1 MSSAVHEAPLRP
13 PIDASV
19 MHLIGHPLP
28 VLTNLACT
36 DRGSVDLFMV
46 SLSRPILVSSLS
58 LPTLQT
64 DRGSQI
70 DLHAALSCDGARQ
83 LESLGCQ
90 YGALKQTKPELAL
103 YGLCTHNLDDLARV
117 REAMQLPFELLSD
130 PDADLASKLELPMS
144 QHNDWALMPCTL
156 LMEEGRILHVDYPID
171 DVRETGVRALELL
184 RKTMDPFV

>member
-70 DLHAALSCDGARQ
+70 DLQAALSCDGARQ

-90 YGALKQTKPELAL
+90 YSALKQAKPELAL
-103 YGLCTHNLDDLARV
+103 YGLFTHNVDDLARV

-130 PDADLASKLELPMS
+130 PDAGLASKLELPVS
-144 QHNDWALMPCTL
+144 QHDGRALLPCTL
-156 LMEEGRILHVDYPID
+156 LMEEGRIVHIDYPID
-171 DVRETGVRALELL
+171 DVRETGARAFELW

>member
-1 MSSAVHEAPLRP
+1 
-13 PIDASV
+13 

-36 DRGSVDLFMV
+36 DRGSVDLFMA
-46 SLSRPILVSSLS
+46 SLTRPILVSTLS

-70 DLHAALSCDGARQ
+70 NFHAALSCDGARQ

-90 YGALKQTKPELAL
+90 YSALKQAIPELAL

-130 PDADLASKLELPMS
+130 PDADLASKLELPVS
-144 QHNDWALMPCTL
+144 QHDDRALLPCTL
-156 LMEEGRILHVDYPID
+156 LMEEGRIVHIDYPID
-171 DVRETGVRALELL
+171 DVRETGARAFELW